1 MKKIYLSAAALLACT
16 LMNAQAP
23 FWTATSYK
31 GAFPVTDNTP
41 ATDWT
46 SGWSNFDPENTV
58 YGAATQTVSA
68 DITANTTWSGIVC
81 LQNKVYVKNNAVLTI
96 QPGTIIRG
104 DKATQGSLIIT
115 RGAQINA
122 AGTMASPI
130 VFTSNESV
138 GNRAEGD
145 WGGLV
150 VLGKAINNQ
159 PGGVANIEGITPSLD
174 TEFGGTLDN
183 DNSGILKYIRIEFA
197 GIALQPNKEIN
208 GLTLGSVGSA
218 TQMDHIQVSFSGD
231 DSFEW
236 FGGTVDAKWLIAY
249 RGLDD
254 DFDCD
259 FGFRGRVQFGLI
271 IRDKD
276 LSDAIGDSNSFECDN
291 DGTGSSA
298 TPFTK
303 PVFSNITMVGPKGN
317 GTIALPVGEK
327 FEKSFRLRRN
337 SAVSVFNSLST
348 GWEKGLSIES
358 SNTEAQYTSG
368 NAYFS
373 NNILTNYA
381 TATKVVTA
389 ANSFYATFFGAN
401 GNDTTTTIAQI
412 NWVNIFTALG
422 TTPDARLAASST
434 AATGAAFTNTVFG
447 SSFTGIKNSANFSD
461 KFVSI
466 YPNPTADV
474 TTLVIDAVNAS
485 SLNVNIYDI
494 NGKLVASP
502 VVNQNLSIG
511 ENIFTFN
518 TSNLNNGVYFVTLNS
533 NNGKETVKLVVSK

>member
-1 MKKIYLSAAALLACT
+1 MKKIYLSAALLACT

-104 DKATQGSLIIT
+104 DKASQGSLIIT

-218 TQMDHIQVSFSGD
+218 TQIDHIQVSFSGD
-231 DSFEW
+231 DSYEW

-373 NNILTNYA
+373 SNILTNYA

-447 SSFTGIKNSANFSD
+447 SSFTGIKNTANFSD
-461 KFVSI
+461 KFVSV

-494 NGKLVASP
+494 NGKLVSSP
-502 VVNQNLSIG
+502 IVNQNLVSG
-511 ENIFTFN
+511 ENTFTLN